1 MEPQG
6 DAAGHTRE
14 GWEDENPHSAE
25 EGEEAD
31 EVDPED
37 GISGSPLAAEL
48 EELKDR
54 HIRLVAEFDNFRK
67 RSYNELSEAGI
78 RGQAT
83 LVGRLLDVLDDMS
96 RVTGLDPE
104 DASAEAIL
112 EGVAMVEKKLHRT
125 LEDAGLERISPEGDP
140 FDPNTMEALLRMPA
154 ATSEEDDTVGQLLQ
168 VGFRFKGHLIRPA
181 RVGVLKFEE

>member
-1 MEPQG
+1 MQPQG
-6 DAAGHTRE
+6 DAGDRTQDP
-14 GWEDENPHSAE
+14 WEDEPTPSVE
-25 EGEEAD
+25 EGD
-31 EVDPED
+31 EVVVGSSDEGAID
-37 GISGSPLAAEL
+37 SPLAAEL
-48 EELKDR
+48 DELKDR
-54 HIRLVAEFDNFRK
+54 HVRLVAEFDNFRK
-67 RSYNELSEAGI
+67 RSYNELSEAGV

-125 LEDAGLERISPEGDP
+125 LEDAGLERIAPEGDP
-140 FDPNTMEALLRMPA
+140 FDPNSMEALIRMPA
-154 ATSEEDDTVGQLLQ
+154 SSPEEDDTVGQLLQ
-168 VGFRFKGHLIRPA
+168 TGFRFKGHLVRPA